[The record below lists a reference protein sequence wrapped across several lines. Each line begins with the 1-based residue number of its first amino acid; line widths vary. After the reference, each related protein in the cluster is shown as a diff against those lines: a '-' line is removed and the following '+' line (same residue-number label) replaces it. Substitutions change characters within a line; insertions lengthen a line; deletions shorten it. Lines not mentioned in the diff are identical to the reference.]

1 MTQKAAIAA
10 ALLRGEVLTIM
21 DGFKR
26 FGCTNIPREV
36 SRSIEKDFEVEVS
49 KVRKDYISMWGKST
63 CHYEYRL
70 NKTKHNLPGIEKMK
84 VYVKQELSSRALPK
98 TEQEAKIYKQVGL
111 WIDSL

>member
-10 ALLRGEVLTIM
+10 ALLRGEVITIM
-21 DGFKR
+21 DGFKN

-36 SRSIEKDFEVEVS
+36 SRSIEKDFEVTVS
-49 KVRKDYISMWGKST
+49 RVRKDYTSRWGQSA

-70 NKTKHNLPGIEKMK
+70 NRTENNLPGIEKMK
-84 VYVKQELSSRALPK
+84 AYVKQELSTRALPK

>member
-21 DGFKR
+21 DGFKK

-36 SRSIEKDFEVEVS
+36 SRSIENDFEVEVS
-49 KVRKDYISMWGKST
+49 RVRKDYTSMWGQPA
-63 CHYEYRL
+63 CHTEYRL
-70 NKTKHNLPGIEKMK
+70 NKSERNLPGIEKMK
-84 VYVKQELSSRALPK
+84 AYIKQELSTRALPK
-98 TEQEAKIYKQVGL
+98 TEQEARIYKQVGL